1 MIYRDNGEW
10 KLCPKKVTYKNK
22 DGEIIE
28 EYTNKPIWY
37 QNFAEKWGT
46 FEVIE
51 IIDAEYTQEEIGR
64 LESVKMMSE
73 GHGEAVKQ
81 YVETGEFPAGM
92 DLAELLRTG
101 KIKSNIIPAEYR
113 DEEVLV

>member
-1 MIYRDNGEW
+1 MIYRDKGEW
-10 KLCPKKVTYKNK
+10 KLCPKKVIINEN
-22 DGEIIE
+22 GEQRE

-51 IIDAEYTQEEIGR
+51 IIDAEYTQVQIGR
-64 LESVKMMSE
+64 LEKTKSMSE
-73 GHGEAVKQ
+73 GHGEAVKT
-81 YVETGEFPAGM
+81 YVETGEFPEGM
-92 DLAELLRTG
+92 DLADLLRTG